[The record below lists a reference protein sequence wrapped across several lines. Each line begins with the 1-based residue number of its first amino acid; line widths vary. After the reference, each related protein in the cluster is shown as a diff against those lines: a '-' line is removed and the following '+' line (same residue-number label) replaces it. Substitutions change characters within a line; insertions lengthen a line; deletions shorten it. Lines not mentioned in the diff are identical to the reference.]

1 MSARIRVR
9 RPAKGAAASVA
20 PAFSEG
26 PGGLIISYYSES
38 RGVVCV
44 VDIRAGKFGGARVV
58 HGVVHD
64 YSRVARARRALRGAR
79 DMCSSAVCTAV
90 AARRFSMGRSSSS
103 PAAQFSNTAR
113 GLGRRWW
120 RDKAQRWT

>member
-44 VDIRAGKFGGARVV
+44 VDIRVGKFGGARVV

-79 DMCSSAVCTAV
+79 DMCMGGTRDAGLEGRAGRPQEMPSP
-90 AARRFSMGRSSSS
+90 RRG
-103 PAAQFSNTAR
+103 
-113 GLGRRWW
+113 G
-120 RDKAQRWT
+120 